1 LVKGGGALGGMKL
14 IERYIFRRMILAMV
28 LSFIALASMLWLS
41 QALREF
47 NLVTEQGQALSTFLQ
62 LSAYLFPVLIMI
74 VLPLSVLI
82 GVAFAMTTLNGDSE
96 LAVINAS
103 GMRQW
108 SLLKPAL
115 LIGTL
120 ATVLIA
126 AMTFYFTPLSLRLGQ
141 TLLTQVRSSL
151 VSSIAREGAF
161 TSLADGLT
169 FHLQSRQPDGTLR
182 GIFVADDRDPMKS
195 MTYIAEKGAIIDN
208 PLGTFLVMSNGSIQ
222 QRSKVDDSISIIEFT
237 SYAFD
242 LSTFAS
248 AGSVPAFTPRQQPTQ
263 YLLNPNP
270 NDPYYRQSPG
280 SFAAELH
287 DRITSPLYGFVFA
300 LFPLLFLSQA
310 QSTRMSR
317 APNVAMAA
325 ILLIFLRAFAFFL
338 TYAAAESRVVVGIMY
353 ALPIGLVGLSIFLV
367 LRGIQVRPPDRLLT
381 FFEGVLGRISGLFR
395 RRTADVA
402 PGNV

>member
-1 LVKGGGALGGMKL
+1 MRL
-14 IERYIFRRMILAMV
+14 IERYIFRRMVLAMV
-28 LSFIALASMLWLS
+28 LSFVALASMLWLS

-82 GVAFAMTTLNGDSE
+82 GVTFAMTTLNADSE

-103 GMRQW
+103 GMTQW

-115 LIGTL
+115 LIGAI
-120 ATVLIA
+120 ATALIA
-126 AMTFYFTPLSLRLGQ
+126 AMTLYFTPMSLRLGQ
-141 TLLTQVRSSL
+141 TLLTQVRGSI

-169 FHLQSRQPDGTLR
+169 FHLQARQPDGTLR
-182 GIFVADDRDPMKS
+182 GIFVADDRDAMKS
-195 MTYIAEKGAIIDN
+195 MTYIAERGAIIDN

-222 QRSKVDDSISIIEFT
+222 QRSKVDESISIIEFS

-242 LSTFAS
+242 LSTFTS
-248 AGSVPAFTPRQQPTQ
+248 AGAVPAFTPRQQPTP

-270 NDPYYRQSPG
+270 DDPIFRQSPG
-280 SFAAELH
+280 DFAAELH

-310 QSTRMSR
+310 QSTRTSR
-317 APNVAMAA
+317 GPNVAMAS

-338 TYAAAESRVVVGIMY
+338 TYAAAQSRVALVIMY
-353 ALPIGLVGLSIFLV
+353 SLPIGLSAISIFLV
-367 LRGIQVRPPDRLLT
+367 LRGTQVRPPESMIA
-381 FFEGVLGRISGLFR
+381 FFESLFGRIGGLFR
-395 RRTADVA
+395 GRAGVA
-402 PGNV
+402 AGGA